1 MRYCYFVAGMDR
13 ESFELLITL
22 REVPVLDDHEHVY
35 EASVVESTLQRICDE
50 CDEFIDGLHEHGGD
64 EFGLELLY
72 HEQANEPTND
82 HPRPICE
89 LCLVD
94 GPMSLGDAI
103 VRLID
108 IKSTADL
115 YLDELQEST
124 LELLPTGEN
133 VNWKKEG
140 F

>member
-72 HEQANEPTND
+72 HERDQ
-82 HPRPICE
+82 RPYICE
-89 LCLVD
+89 LCLVN
-94 GPMSLGDAI
+94 GTMTRAEAV

-124 LELLPTGEN
+124 LETIPFVEH
-133 VNWKKEG
+133 VNWKREDS
-140 F
+140 